1 MAARGWLYSATGG
14 HGVPPL
20 QLMRAAFTILG
31 VLLCLFLIQ
40 ASARFGFSRLLTR
53 YALISNSVSVADEAI
68 LVSPSDPEA
77 HRARATI
84 LNRLQMPG
92 EAVKS
97 LETATTLRYRD
108 DYLWIELGNTKEE
121 LGNTAGALAAMDQA
135 VRWAPH
141 YAHTHWQRGNLLLRM
156 GQPVDGF
163 AELKK
168 AAAANQ
174 TYFPNLIDLAWSI
187 SRGDVKATEDLI
199 GITNDNERLALIR
212 FLAGRGEGNEVLHQ
226 LGLLSRPL
234 FPEDTKEIVRLLF
247 AAKAFRE
254 ASELWDGSGPPILN
268 ASFEDPFV
276 LNDTGFGWIVSP
288 HQTKNRL
295 AVDLSEELEGRKSL
309 QISLGGDWTP
319 SVSLLSQTIIVEPE
333 TTYRLSFSV
342 KTKDLITGGPPVII
356 VSDATNG
363 QLLGK
368 SENFPTATT
377 SWTQLNFDFTTL
389 PTSQAAVIRLQ
400 RNKCDSSPCPIFG
413 TLWLDQFHIEQT
425 RTTEKQ

>member
-1 MAARGWLYSATGG
+1 
-14 HGVPPL
+14 
-20 QLMRAAFTILG
+20 MRLG
-31 VLLCLFLIQ
+31 LTLLAIGLCLFLIQ
-40 ASARFGFSRLLTR
+40 ASARFGFTRLLTR
-53 YALISNSVSVADEAI
+53 SALISNSVSVADEAV
-68 LVSPSDPEA
+68 LLSPSDPEA

-121 LGNTAGALAAMDQA
+121 LGNTAGALSAMDQA
-135 VRWAPH
+135 VRWAPY

-156 GQPVDGF
+156 GQPVDAF
-163 AELKK
+163 AELRK
-168 AAAANQ
+168 AASANQ

-212 FLAGRGEGNEVLHQ
+212 FLAGKGEGNEVLHQ
-226 LGLLSRPL
+226 LRFVSRPL
-234 FPEDTKEIVRLLF
+234 FPENSKEIVRLLL
-247 AAKAFRE
+247 AAKAFRQ
-254 ASELWDGSGPPILN
+254 ASELWDGSGSSILMN
-268 ASFEDPFV
+268 ASFEDPLI
-276 LNDTGFGWIVSP
+276 LNETGFGWIVSP
-288 HQTKNRL
+288 DQTKNHL
-295 AVDLSEELEGRKSL
+295 AVDVSEKLDGTKSL
-309 QISLGGDWTP
+309 QITLDGVWTP
-319 SVSLLSQTIIVEPE
+319 DTPLLSQTIIVEPE

-342 KTKDLITGGPPVII
+342 KTKDLVTGGAPVLI

-368 SENFPTATT
+368 SENFPTATR

-389 PTSQAAVIRLQ
+389 PGSQAAVIRLQ
-400 RNKCDSSPCPIFG
+400 RNNCESSTCPIFG
-413 TLWLDQFHIEQT
+413 TLWLDQFNIEQT
-425 RTTEKQ
+425 KTTEKQ